1 MQLTHP
7 CLVARLKCVELYRHA
22 TMRTMKT
29 LRVYQVTFFCPL
41 ETEQFKN
48 FRKSRLM
55 TYVDYLSCV
64 VYSALLAPL
73 V

>member
-1 MQLTHP
+1 VLLTHP
-7 CLVARLKCVELYRHA
+7 CLVVRLKCVELYRYA

-29 LRVYQVTFFCPL
+29 LRIYQVTFFRPR
-41 ETEQFKN
+41 ETEQFKH

-64 VYSALLAPL
+64 GYSALLAPL